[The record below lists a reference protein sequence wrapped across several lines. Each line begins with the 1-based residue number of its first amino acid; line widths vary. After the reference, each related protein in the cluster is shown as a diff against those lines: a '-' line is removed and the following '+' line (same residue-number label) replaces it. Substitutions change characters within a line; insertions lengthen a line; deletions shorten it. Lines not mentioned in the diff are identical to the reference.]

1 MRKKDIAEYNSIK
14 QKLQNYTIKTLP
26 GIVSAV
32 NLDCFTWQMVDSVKR
47 VKYVTTIRDK
57 NISQICTNPNNNA
70 FDPIKAASYYK
81 SIGNIDEAFWLVFLA
96 IHFGKNKKT
105 KWALVRAVYSGLSNS
120 VKWNWQTVKNNPKAF
135 QQWLHINKDSL
146 KKAGSVGNHRKYISL
161 NALGNS
167 GTGAAVLSYVD
178 WVTSQG
184 GTHQVFFQNL
194 FGAETNAKKKFNIA
208 YKSMSQVRSFGR
220 MGKFD
225 YLTMIGKLQ
234 LVDIV
239 PDSVYMVG
247 ATGPYSGAKFLFGG
261 NPSRIELN
269 NFLSDLEIHLGLDF
283 GMQVLE
289 DAICNWNKNR
299 SKYVYF
305 GG

>member
-1 MRKKDIAEYNSIK
+1 MRKKDLTEYNLIK
-14 QKLQNYTIKTLP
+14 QKLQNYKGRSLP
-26 GIVSAV
+26 GLSSSV

-47 VKYVTTIRDK
+47 IKYVTTIRDK
-57 NISQICTNPNNNA
+57 KISKACTEPNNIA

-81 SIGNIDEAFWLVFLA
+81 SIGNLDEAFWLVFLA
-96 IHFGKNKKT
+96 IHFGKNKKS
-105 KWALVRAVYSGLSNS
+105 KWGLVKAIYSGLTNS
-120 VKWNWQTVKNNPKAF
+120 VKWNWQTLIASPSTF
-135 QQWLHINKDSL
+135 QQWLNDNKELL

-161 NALGNS
+161 NAFSNS
-167 GTGAAVLSYVD
+167 GTGSAILSYVD
-178 WVTSQG
+178 WITSN
-184 GTHQVFFQNL
+184 GTHEMFFQNL
-194 FGAETNAKKKFNIA
+194 FGKETDPKKKFNTA
-208 YKSMSQVRSFGR
+208 YKSMSKVRSFGR

-234 LVDIV
+234 LVDIT

-247 ATGPYSGAKFLFGG
+247 ATGPYTGAKFLFGG
-261 NPSRIELN
+261 NPSRTELN
-269 NFLSDLEIHLGLDF
+269 SFLTDLEIHLGLDF
-283 GMQVLE
+283 GMQILE